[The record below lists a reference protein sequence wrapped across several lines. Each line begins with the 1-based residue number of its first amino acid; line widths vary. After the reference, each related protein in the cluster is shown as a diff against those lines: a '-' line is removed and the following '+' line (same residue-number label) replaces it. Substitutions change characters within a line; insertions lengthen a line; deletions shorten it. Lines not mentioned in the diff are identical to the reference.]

1 MAPWRGLLDSEYRP
15 RLPVTPGTPTVSLH
29 EGNTPLL
36 HSAHLSERT
45 GCDVWLKIEG
55 ANPTGSFKDRGMTVA
70 ISRAVEAG
78 SELVLC
84 ASTGNTSASA
94 AAYAAR
100 AGLEAA
106 VLVPAGA
113 VTRGKLGQ
121 AARYGARII
130 EVAGTFDDCLRIAR
144 DLAAHHPARPALV
157 NSVGNELRL
166 AGQRTVAYEIVDVL
180 GDAPD
185 IHCLPVGNGGNITA
199 TWTGYLNYPARTRPR
214 MWGFQATGAAP
225 FVHGRPVPDPRT
237 DAGAIRVGS
246 PATWAPAIAA
256 RDDSGGLIAAVT
268 DAEIFAAYRDLGRH
282 DGVFTEPASA
292 AAVAGLLSEHR
303 AGRLAPGLTVAV
315 TLTGNGLKDP
325 EAALR
330 DDYATTPSSATTT
343 AVAENLPCRAPSART
358 RRGSDPPPPPPQQE
372 TGCHGRRA
380 VM

>member
-1 MAPWRGLLDSEYRP
+1 MAPWRGLLDSEYRS

-36 HSAHLSERT
+36 HSHHLSQRT

-78 SELVLC
+78 SKFVLC

-100 AGLEAA
+100 GGLEAA
-106 VLVPAGA
+106 VLVPAGL

-144 DLAAHHPARPALV
+144 DLAAHHPAAPALV

-166 AGQRTVAYEIVDVL
+166 AGQRTVAYEIVDAL

-225 FVHGRPVPDPRT
+225 FVHGAPVTDPRT
-237 DAGAIRVGS
+237 EAGAIRVGS

-256 RDDSGGLIAAVT
+256 RDDSGGLFAAVT
-268 DAEIFAAYRDLGRH
+268 DAEIFAAYRDLARH

-292 AAVAGLLSEHR
+292 AAVAGLLLEHR
-303 AGRLAPGLTVAV
+303 AGRLTPGQTVAV

-325 EAALR
+325 DAALR
-330 DDYATTPSSATTT
+330 DDYDTTPSAATTT
-343 AVAENLPCRAPSART
+343 DVARSL
-358 RRGSDPPPPPPQQE
+358 G
-372 TGCHGRRA
+372 
-380 VM
+380 